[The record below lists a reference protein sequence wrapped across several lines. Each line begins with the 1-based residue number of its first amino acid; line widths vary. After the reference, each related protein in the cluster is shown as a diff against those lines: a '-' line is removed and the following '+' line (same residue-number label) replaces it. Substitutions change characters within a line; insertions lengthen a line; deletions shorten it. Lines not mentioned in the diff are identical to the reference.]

1 MVQFIGDFYIFSL
14 FQEDLDALHSSRGW
28 ELEAVV
34 RRRWGGGEAADLL
47 RWQPFRRRA
56 KACDSASPIWLTSSG
71 EAGGQAEAYLPKQP
85 GLHHTSRRKNC
96 HDSTTTHRENER
108 VATGSQR
115 RENREVEMRQ
125 VLGGDQ
131 QHIKKEW
138 DNHRILWATQRCY
151 L

>member
-1 MVQFIGDFYIFSL
+1 MVQFIGDFLHFL
-14 FQEDLDALHSSRGW
+14 FVSRRFGCSPFFPGM
-28 ELEAVV
+28 
-34 RRRWGGGEAADLL
+34 RIRGGEAAAADLL

-108 VATGSQR
+108 VATGSER

-131 QHIKKEW
+131 QHIKKRAGQSSDPVSYTTAPFVEE
-138 DNHRILWATQRCY
+138 D
-151 L
+151 